1 MRSLLPRLSSEAPP
15 PEYVAFVARHL
26 ADLRRDAE
34 ELCDQDADHFCTQ
47 VLTDVAVRWPWL
59 ELLRT
64 AFGVRRAEDS
74 YLRTALQRR
83 SQQRSIEEGDL
94 VPVQVWS
101 DDEPLRAPAHRAGPP
116 RPARTSAALRMA
128 PMVRPAPRHEAVPVI
143 EAAIAWVHA
152 METYRRCRY
161 LAFGALIF
169 ALVAVVA
176 RLNMMIS

>member
-1 MRSLLPRLSSEAPP
+1 RGDGTGIDVRAIAPLDCPRVGPARIMGKRGGAMRSLLPRLSSEAPP

-101 DDEPLRAPAHRAGPP
+101 D
-116 RPARTSAALRMA
+116 
-128 PMVRPAPRHEAVPVI
+128 
-143 EAAIAWVHA
+143 
-152 METYRRCRY
+152 
-161 LAFGALIF
+161 
-169 ALVAVVA
+169 
-176 RLNMMIS
+176 